1 MNENVSRSTIFRN
14 KMRIEAAKRNEA
26 EVLAQETQRN
36 ETNKAIHFATKMG
49 LPKSKEDI
57 EK

>member
-1 MNENVSRSTIFRN
+1 MNENISRSTIFRN

-26 EVLAQETQRN
+26 EVLAQEAKRN
-36 ETNKAIHFATKMG
+36 ERNKAIRFATKMG
-49 LPKSKEDI
+49 VQKSKESI